1 MPMTTIRFAK
11 ERMKAIH
18 DRSILRREFY
28 PGDKVL
34 LYSSRLHIFPGKLR
48 SKWTGPYTV
57 KFAYPHGAVILLNE
71 KNGHEFKVNGQRVK
85 HFYDQ
90 WQR

>member
-1 MPMTTIRFAK
+1 MIV
-11 ERMKAIH
+11 
-18 DRSILRREFY
+18 LFY
-28 PGDKVL
+28 AGSSTL
-34 LYSSRLHIFPGKLR
+34 ETRCYSTLPRLHIFPGKLR

-90 WQR
+90 WQQEDTTEHVLDPHLGGV